1 MQQLGA
7 TRRYAASDLVGFL
20 ACEHLTQLDLR
31 ALDAGQAPAAADDEQ
46 MALVQAKGQA
56 HEQAWLER
64 LRARHPDLADV
75 TRAGPDLAARLAATR
90 AAMAAG
96 APVIYQAALCH
107 GPYVGHADFLL
118 RTERPSALGDYGY
131 EALDT
136 KLARSPR
143 ASFVLQLSFYA
154 WLLEHAQGVA
164 PRSMHVVLGSGRE
177 LALRVADYAHYLRQ
191 VLRRFEAAIAAE
203 PAPPTYP
210 EPCEHCPQ
218 CRWRVGCEAR
228 RVADDHLSLVAGM
241 SRQQARRLNAQGV
254 ATLAQLGALPEHA
267 QVAGVEAGTLQRL
280 RAQAALQW
288 RARVDGARH
297 YELLAAQDEGPRGL
311 ARLPRPDPGDM
322 FFDMEGDP
330 LEDGGLEYLFGLY
343 VVDDGAE
350 RFVPFWAHDRR
361 QEKQAFEAFMDFV
374 AERLRRHPDA
384 HIYHYA
390 PYEATALKKLMSL
403 HGTREAEV
411 DHLLRAGKLV
421 DLYRV
426 VREGL
431 RISEPSYSIKYVERF
446 YLPRRAGE
454 VTNAGASIVYYERW
468 KATGEPRLLQDIA
481 DYNRDDVVSTWRLR
495 DWLCGI
501 RPAGLPWHNEAGQQ
515 DLDAAR
521 AVIGE
526 MTEAERRLLP
536 YRAALADD
544 LPADEAAWSPR
555 DAFRALA
562 WHLLD
567 FHRREQKPA
576 WWAWFARGEA
586 TDGELIEDAECLGGL
601 VRDDAA
607 PPVRQAQSLRYTY
620 RYPAQETKLRTGA
633 RCTDVRTGAS
643 LANLVV
649 DPHAR
654 LASFTCSA
662 RKPAPPPRMALG
674 PAAPVNNKE
683 LVNAVFRYGD
693 AVCRAP
699 DGMSTPMRAVDA
711 LLRREPPRI
720 RGLARG
726 APLVAP
732 HAELL
737 PQVLDVVARMDETTL
752 FLQGPPGAGKTY
764 TGSRVLLQ
772 LLRAGRRVAV
782 SSNSH
787 HAINNL
793 LRGLERLA
801 EREGFALRGAKK
813 SASAGDDSCLGGTQ
827 IEDVF
832 DNKDVDPARH
842 QLVAG
847 TAWLFARPEF
857 EQAFDYLFV
866 DEAGQVSLANLVAMG
881 QCARNIVLLGDQMQ
895 LGQPSQGTHPG
906 RSGESALEYL
916 LDGQAT
922 IAASQGVFL
931 DTSYRMHP
939 EICGFISEAIYD
951 GRLRAAPATAAHRL
965 LLDEA
970 AGRELPAHGIRYLPV
985 PHDGNTQSS
994 REEAARVA
1002 ELCAL
1007 LLRQRHVDE
1016 AGAPAPL
1023 TLDDILFVAP
1033 YNVQVNTLRAALPD
1047 GARVGTVDKFQ
1058 GQEAQVVIVSMATS
1072 SGDYLPRDL
1081 EFLFSRNRLNV
1092 AISRAR
1098 TLAILVASPAL
1109 TAVRCRSAEQMALVN
1124 TLCWVAETGS
1134 ASPYQV

>member
-1 MQQLGA
+1 
-7 TRRYAASDLVGFL
+7 
-20 ACEHLTQLDLR
+20 
-31 ALDAGQAPAAADDEQ
+31 
-46 MALVQAKGQA
+46 
-56 HEQAWLER
+56 
-64 LRARHPDLADV
+64 
-75 TRAGPDLAARLAATR
+75 
-90 AAMAAG
+90 
-96 APVIYQAALCH
+96 
-107 GPYVGHADFLL
+107 
-118 RTERPSALGDYGY
+118 
-131 EALDT
+131 
-136 KLARSPR
+136 
-143 ASFVLQLSFYA
+143 
-154 WLLEHAQGVA
+154 
-164 PRSMHVVLGSGRE
+164 
-177 LALRVADYAHYLRQ
+177 
-191 VLRRFEAAIAAE
+191 
-203 PAPPTYP
+203 
-210 EPCEHCPQ
+210 
-218 CRWRVGCEAR
+218 
-228 RVADDHLSLVAGM
+228 
-241 SRQQARRLNAQGV
+241 
-254 ATLAQLGALPEHA
+254 
-267 QVAGVEAGTLQRL
+267 
-280 RAQAALQW
+280 
-288 RARVDGARH
+288 
-297 YELLAAQDEGPRGL
+297 
-311 ARLPRPDPGDM
+311 
-322 FFDMEGDP
+322 
-330 LEDGGLEYLFGLY
+330 
-343 VVDDGAE
+343 
-350 RFVPFWAHDRR
+350 
-361 QEKQAFEAFMDFV
+361 
-374 AERLRRHPDA
+374 
-384 HIYHYA
+384 
-390 PYEATALKKLMSL
+390 
-403 HGTREAEV
+403 
-411 DHLLRAGKLV
+411 
-421 DLYRV
+421 
-426 VREGL
+426 
-431 RISEPSYSIKYVERF
+431 
-446 YLPRRAGE
+446 
-454 VTNAGASIVYYERW
+454 
-468 KATGEPRLLQDIA
+468 
-481 DYNRDDVVSTWRLR
+481 
-495 DWLCGI
+495 
-501 RPAGLPWHNEAGQQ
+501 
-515 DLDAAR
+515 
-521 AVIGE
+521 
-526 MTEAERRLLP
+526 
-536 YRAALADD
+536 
-544 LPADEAAWSPR
+544 
-555 DAFRALA
+555 
-562 WHLLD
+562 
-567 FHRREQKPA
+567 
-576 WWAWFARGEA
+576 
-586 TDGELIEDAECLGGL
+586 
-601 VRDDAA
+601 
-607 PPVRQAQSLRYTY
+607 
-620 RYPAQETKLRTGA
+620 
-633 RCTDVRTGAS
+633 
-643 LANLVV
+643 
-649 DPHAR
+649 
-654 LASFTCSA
+654 
-662 RKPAPPPRMALG
+662 
-674 PAAPVNNKE
+674 
-683 LVNAVFRYGD
+683 
-693 AVCRAP
+693 
-699 DGMSTPMRAVDA
+699 AVDA

-813 SASAGDDSCLGGTQ
+813 STSAGDDSCLGGAQ

-906 RSGESALEYL
+906 RSGESALDYL

-970 AGRELPAHGIRYLPV
+970 AGRELPAHGIRYVPV